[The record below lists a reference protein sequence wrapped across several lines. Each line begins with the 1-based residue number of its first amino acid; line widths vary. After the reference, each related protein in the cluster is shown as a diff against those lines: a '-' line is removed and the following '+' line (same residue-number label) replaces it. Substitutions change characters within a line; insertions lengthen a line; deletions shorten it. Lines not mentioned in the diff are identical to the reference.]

1 MSGDAVALFAKTP
14 RPGTVKTRLSP
25 PLSPDE
31 AAAVARVCLEETLRR
46 FPAAVPASWTLFLDG
61 ALEPWLARLAA
72 NRGVAIA
79 AQGDGDLGARLD
91 RAFRALHEGGA
102 RRAVAIGADSPTL
115 EPARIASALER
126 LDRADAVLGPARD
139 GGYYLIGIRPG
150 REAIFSG
157 IPWGTPGVADATRR
171 RAAESGWT
179 VAELP
184 EWYDV
189 DDAEGLRRAAAD
201 AAECPELLRVVAALG
216 ARLEA

>member
-1 MSGDAVALFAKTP
+1 MSADAVALFAKTP
-14 RPGTVKTRLSP
+14 RPGMVKTRLSP

-31 AAAVARVCLEETLRR
+31 AAAVARVCLEESLRR

-72 NRGVAIA
+72 DRGVAVA
-79 AQGDGDLGARLD
+79 GQGDGDLGARLG
-91 RAFRALHEGGA
+91 RAFRTLHDGGA

-115 EPARIASALER
+115 DPARIATALER
-126 LDRADAVLGPARD
+126 LERADAVLGPARD

-150 REAIFSG
+150 REGIFSD
-157 IPWGTPGVADATRR
+157 IPWGTPDVADATRR

-201 AAECPELLRVVAALG
+201 AAECPELLRVVAALD
-216 ARLEA
+216 ARLKA